1 MLPKRNAMYISKLMM
16 KIAFIDLEN
25 TKQEINKQLYN
36 MSQPFTRI
44 VSRDKK
50 FIWHMYVYIYI
61 NHIRKGKVQT
71 CAWTLTAKKHQEP
84 PDIGITCI
92 YKCFYVYVKKTI
104 VNELLNVPSVA
115 STNMLSAFNNN
126 IFLSLEHKTSL

>member
-1 MLPKRNAMYISKLMM
+1 MLSPGQKTRIVNTYMLPKRNAMYISKLMM

-25 TKQEINKQLYN
+25 TKQEINKKLYN

-44 VSRDKK
+44 VSRDKT

-71 CAWTLTAKKHQEP
+71 CA
-84 PDIGITCI
+84 
-92 YKCFYVYVKKTI
+92 
-104 VNELLNVPSVA
+104 
-115 STNMLSAFNNN
+115 
-126 IFLSLEHKTSL
+126 

>member
-25 TKQEINKQLYN
+25 TKQEINKKLYN

-44 VSRDKK
+44 VSWDKT
-50 FIWHMYVYIYI
+50 FIWHMYVYVYKSYSKRKSSNMCMNI
-61 NHIRKGKVQT
+61 NSKETSRTTGY
-71 CAWTLTAKKHQEP
+71 
-84 PDIGITCI
+84 GITCI